1 MKQFSL
7 EEYLKNPERKVVTRD
22 GRSVRIICTD
32 RVIINDYDYH
42 VIALVERKNGHQ
54 DVVIYR
60 DNGMYKNISD
70 SEYDLFFAPQ
80 KKEGWLNL
88 YKNEDGRV
96 IIGTVYPIES
106 EKRAKMASEDKN
118 YVATC
123 KIEWEE

>member
-1 MKQFSL
+1 MKQFTV
-7 EEYLKNPERKVVTRD
+7 EEYQKNPNRKVITRD
-22 GRSVRIICTD
+22 GRSVRIVC
-32 RVIINDYDYH
+32 
-42 VIALVERKNGHQ
+42 A
-54 DVVIYR
+54 DVMGAIYPVLAV
-60 DNGMYKNISD
+60 YKNDPTHESWNSYTADGKLYTEGDTD
-70 SEYDLFFAPQ
+70 SDLFFAPQ

>member
-1 MKQFSL
+1 MKQFNI
-7 EEYLKNPERKVVTRD
+7 EEYQKNPNRKVITRD
-22 GRSVRIICTD
+22 GRSVRIVC
-32 RVIINDYDYH
+32 
-42 VIALVERKNGHQ
+42 A
-54 DVVIYR
+54 DVMGAIYPVLAV
-60 DNGMYKNISD
+60 YKNDPTHESWNSYTADGKLYTEGDTD
-70 SEYDLFFAPQ
+70 SDLFFAPQ